1 MESNLGNFKDLKI
14 LVVDDDDDI
23 LFTMNHL
30 LSSIVNTVKC
40 ISNPE
45 EIEVLV
51 SEFDILFLDMNY
63 RFNNT
68 NGKEGFSWLNKTL
81 KKFPDL
87 SITMMTNHSSLDLAV
102 RCIHEGASDFI
113 SKPII
118 KDKILKS
125 IERTM
130 KLKNNS
136 NNMIVSRN
144 FSDKS
149 ELLGGESEQIKSII
163 KDLNKIASTSAN
175 VLILGENGTGKELA
189 ARMLHENSKRSGQ
202 EFLNVDVGSVN
213 EGVFE
218 SELFGHKKGSFTDAK
233 EDRIGYFEAASE
245 GTLFLDEIG
254 NLALNL
260 QSKLLKVLQEKVIRR
275 VGDSGSIKVN
285 PRLIFAT
292 NMDLYELVK
301 RGEFR
306 EDLLYRINTV
316 EMKMPALRNRKEDIP
331 FLANHFLDKYQKE
344 HNREIEEIAPD
355 AMEILCSHTWPG
367 NIRELQHAIERVIIL
382 SEGKQINCED
392 FQFLN
397 SRIAE
402 KSKNSVNIPQS
413 LTLESNEK
421 SIIEAVLKSNRLNIS
436 KAADELGISRY
447 TLYRKMKKFGLSKS

>member
-1 MESNLGNFKDLKI
+1 
-14 LVVDDDDDI
+14 
-23 LFTMNHL
+23 
-30 LSSIVNTVKC
+30 
-40 ISNPE
+40 
-45 EIEVLV
+45 
-51 SEFDILFLDMNY
+51 
-63 RFNNT
+63 
-68 NGKEGFSWLNKTL
+68 
-81 KKFPDL
+81 
-87 SITMMTNHSSLDLAV
+87 
-102 RCIHEGASDFI
+102 
-113 SKPII
+113 
-118 KDKILKS
+118 
-125 IERTM
+125 
-130 KLKNNS
+130 
-136 NNMIVSRN
+136 
-144 FSDKS
+144 
-149 ELLGGESEQIKSII
+149 
-163 KDLNKIASTSAN
+163 
-175 VLILGENGTGKELA
+175 
-189 ARMLHENSKRSGQ
+189 MLHENSKRSGQ

-421 SIIEAVLKSNRLNIS
+421 SIIEAVLKS
-436 KAADELGISRY
+436 KAVDKVY
-447 TLYRKMKKFGLSKS
+447 